1 MWTIL
6 PLLLGRPKLLYL
18 VSWRNTTLAYVC
30 TSLMTH
36 FSIVG
41 QFRYESRI
49 TGEPDFLPITASIVG
64 PPGEFT

>member
-6 PLLLGRPKLLYL
+6 PLLPGCPKSLCL
-18 VSWRNTTLAYVC
+18 VSWGNATFAHVS

-36 FSIVG
+36 FSVVG